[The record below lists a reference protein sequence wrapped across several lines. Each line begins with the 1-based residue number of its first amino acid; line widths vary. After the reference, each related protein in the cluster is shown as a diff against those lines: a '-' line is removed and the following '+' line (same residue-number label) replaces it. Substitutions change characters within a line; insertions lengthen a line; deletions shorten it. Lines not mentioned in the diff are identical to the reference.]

1 MKCLNGIYEGSSY
14 ESICWLIRISLKS
27 QCWMDM
33 LVNSKQSGSKCF
45 NSKQSFMQVGHYTCE
60 ILDWA
65 ILDGSFYC
73 MPFTLICVH
82 EYSGLGPVL
91 LSCFLTWAMGFVVGH
106 EDTESLL
113 YVSCNPAHLCVPW
126 PHPCHTPCSCIG
138 GGMCS
143 PKLPC
148 TPLAEVLAMFLSY
161 LNIMLIFH

>member
-1 MKCLNGIYEGSSY
+1 MAFMKGLAMRVSADWYVYHWKVSAEWICLSTVSS
-14 ESICWLIRISLKS
+14 
-27 QCWMDM
+27 
-33 LVNSKQSGSKCF
+33 
-45 NSKQSFMQVGHYTCE
+45 QVLNVSTVSSHSCKLGTTCE

-73 MPFTLICVH
+73 MPFTFICVH

-91 LSCFLTWAMGFVVGH
+91 LSCFLTWVMGVVGH

-113 YVSCNPAHLCVPW
+113 YMSCNPAHLCVPW